1 MGHGRRN
8 NGKRSL
14 MITGLLTFLFFFAII
29 GCVLYGRK
37 LIRTEKVDAVFGNP
51 ERAQGGIHWV
61 IVGSSFL
68 LLVWLYYS
76 WDIAKSFFPKSA
88 NELCQVGKV
97 NESLLS
103 LKYLF
108 PIDERQLKSTSVIE
122 TESENLNK
130 ITIEIEKSGIENQ
143 DKSNLLN
150 FVSQTKNT
158 IPLLTNEQL
167 LNNDTREQIKLINK
181 KIINLTENFKRSD
194 YPNESTEQE
203 LERIEAAKEEGSW
216 KASSTSI
223 ENTIEIPF
231 IPKTKRGLKFQ
242 AAATELNLISDEFFE
257 LKNHNEQYTSALE
270 KLKKEIKDYR
280 SNLSS
285 SKEISSSL
293 AKDILK
299 IARRIEYA
307 SIFPPN
313 TLDDMQASI
322 INFDNLQKKEQGGLR
337 WVDLL
342 LFPSGT
348 IISSGPSCS
357 EQGSGRWL
365 PKPSDTLNKFTLM
378 LNPNVG
384 YKQIPLIWYEMMDV
398 SKIIG
403 FLIPDWFADILPGEY
418 PVHDEQGEVKPNFKS
433 KVLSFVTGDFNL
445 FKIPIPTGHI
455 WDSFLR
461 VFLGLVAGIIV
472 GVPLGLFM
480 GLNRFAKGF
489 FDPLIELYRPV
500 PPLAWAPLV
509 ISVLGIDNLGKV
521 FLLFMV
527 SLSIMIISARA
538 GASGTQL
545 SKIHAAHSLG
555 ASKWQIL
562 RHVIFPNSLPEIL
575 TGIRVATG
583 MCWGTLVAA
592 EFLAGTTGVG
602 FVENVAKKYFQYE
615 VIWIT
620 IFIMGMLGLIFDIT
634 IRKIIDKTI
643 PWRGKG

>member
-1 MGHGRRN
+1 
-8 NGKRSL
+8 
-14 MITGLLTFLFFFAII
+14 MITGVLTFVFFFAIV
-29 GCVLYGRK
+29 GCILYGRK

-51 ERAQGGIHWV
+51 ERAKGGVHWV

-68 LLVWLYYS
+68 LLIWLYYS

-97 NESLLS
+97 NESLLG

-108 PIDERQLKSTSVIE
+108 PIEQRQFKSTAIIQKE
-122 TESENLNK
+122 TENLN
-130 ITIEIEKSGIENQ
+130 EILLEINQSDLKNQ
-143 DKSNLLN
+143 DKNTLIS
-150 FVSQTKNT
+150 FIDKTKKT
-158 IPLLTNEQL
+158 IPLLTDENLLENE
-167 LNNDTREQIKLINK
+167 TKE
-181 KIINLTENFKRSD
+181 KIDVLADKIFTLSENFSKSD
-194 YPNESTEQE
+194 FPNESVEDEKKRIQE
-203 LERIEAAKEEGSW
+203 ANQEGTWS
-216 KASSTSI
+216 ASSTSI
-223 ENTIEIPF
+223 ENTIEIPS

-242 AAATELNLISDEFFE
+242 AAAEELNLISDEFFE
-257 LKNHNEQYTSALE
+257 LRNHNTQYRNAYDNLS
-270 KLKKEIKDYR
+270 KEIKDFR

-285 SKEISSSL
+285 SDEIVSSF

-313 TLDDMQASI
+313 ALVNMQASI
-322 INFDNLQKKEQGGLR
+322 EKFDEVQNKEQGGLR
-337 WVDLL
+337 WVDIL

-365 PKPSDTLNKFTLM
+365 PKPSDTLNKFVLM
-378 LNPNVG
+378 MNPNVG
-384 YKQIPLIWYEMMDV
+384 FKQIPLIWYEMMDV

-403 FLIPDWFADILPGEY
+403 FILPDWIADILPGEY
-418 PVHDEQGEVKPNFKS
+418 PVHNEKGEVKSNFKS
-433 KVLSFVTGDFNL
+433 KVLSFVTGDFEL

-461 VFLGLVAGIIV
+461 VFLGLVAGIII

-500 PPLAWAPLV
+500 PPLAWAPLI
-509 ISVLGIDNLGKV
+509 ISVLGIDNFGKV

-620 IFIMGMLGLIFDIT
+620 IFIMGMLGLLFDIT

>member
-1 MGHGRRN
+1 
-8 NGKRSL
+8 
-14 MITGLLTFLFFFAII
+14 MITAILTFVFFFAIV
-29 GCVLYGRK
+29 GCILYGRK
-37 LIRTEKVDAVFGNP
+37 LINKEKVDAVFGNP
-51 ERAQGGIHWV
+51 ERAKGGAHWV

-88 NELCQVGKV
+88 NELCQVAKV
-97 NESLLS
+97 NESLMS
-103 LKYLF
+103 MKYLF
-108 PIDERQLKSTSVIE
+108 PIEERQLKSTSIIE
-122 TESENLNK
+122 TENENLNK
-130 ITIEIEKSGIENQ
+130 LNYDIKNSKDI
-143 DKSNLLN
+143 SNNDRSKLLT
-150 FVSQTKNT
+150 FLDETKKT
-158 IPLLTNEQL
+158 IPLLTSNQL
-167 LNNDTREQIKLINK
+167 LENETKIKIGE
-181 KIINLTENFKRSD
+181 ISQRIRNLTNDFSQKD
-194 YPNESTEQE
+194 YPLESSEDE
-203 LERIEAAKEEGSW
+203 VKRIESAKKEGNW
-216 KASSTSI
+216 GASSTSLD
-223 ENTIEIPF
+223 NSVEIPF
-231 IPKTKRGLKFQ
+231 IPKTKKGLKFQ
-242 AAATELNLISDEFFE
+242 TAAEELNIISDEFFE
-257 LKNHNEQYTSALE
+257 LRNHNPQYTYALE
-270 KLKKEIKDYR
+270 NIKTKIKKYR
-280 SNLSS
+280 SEIDP
-285 SKEISSSL
+285 SKEIASSF

-313 TLDDMQASI
+313 TLVEMKDSI
-322 INFDNLQKKEQGGLR
+322 VEFDQIQKSEQGSLR
-337 WVDLL
+337 WIDILF
-342 LFPSGT
+342 FPSGT
-348 IISSGPSCS
+348 IISSGPSCT

-365 PKPSDTLNKFTLM
+365 PKPSDTLSKFALM
-378 LNPNVG
+378 LKPSVG
-384 YKQIPLIWYEMMDV
+384 FKQIPLIWYEMMDV

-403 FLIPDWFADILPGEY
+403 FILPDWIADVMPGDY
-418 PVHDEQGEVKPNFKS
+418 PIHNDKGEIKPNFKS

-445 FKIPIPTGHI
+445 FKIPVPTGHI

-461 VFLGLVAGIIV
+461 VFLGLVFGILI

-575 TGIRVATG
+575 TGVRVAIG

-592 EFLAGTTGVG
+592 EFLAGTTGIG

-620 IFIMGMLGLIFDIT
+620 IFIMGMLGLLFDIT
-634 IRKIIDKTI
+634 LRKIIDKTI

>member
-1 MGHGRRN
+1 
-8 NGKRSL
+8 
-14 MITGLLTFLFFFAII
+14 MITAVLTFIFFFSIV
-29 GCVLYGRK
+29 GCILYGRK
-37 LIRTEKVDAVFGNP
+37 LIKKEKLDAVFGNP
-51 ERAQGGIHWV
+51 ERAKGGTHWI

-68 LLVWLYYS
+68 LLIWLYYS

-88 NELCQVGKV
+88 NELCQVAKV
-97 NESLLS
+97 NESLMS

-108 PIDERQLKSTSVIE
+108 PIEERQLKSTSIIEIE
-122 TESENLNK
+122 TENLNK
-130 ITIEIEKSGIENQ
+130 IINEVENSNDLNNVEKS
-143 DKSNLLN
+143 KLLT
-150 FVSQTKNT
+150 FIKKTKNT
-158 IPLLTNEQL
+158 IPLLTNNKL
-167 LNNDTREQIKLINK
+167 LENETKIRIRELTSRINK
-181 KIINLTENFKRSD
+181 LTDDFSNKN
-194 YPNESTEQE
+194 YPNESSLEEEKRLESAKQE
-203 LERIEAAKEEGSW
+203 GKWG
-216 KASSTSI
+216 ASSTSI
-223 ENTIEIPF
+223 DNNVEIPF
-231 IPKTKRGLKFQ
+231 IPKTRKGLKFQ
-242 AAATELNLISDEFFE
+242 TAASELNIISDEFFE
-257 LKNHNEQYTSALE
+257 LKNHNSQYILALDNI
-270 KLKKEIKDYR
+270 KKEIKQFR
-280 SNLSS
+280 S
-285 SKEISSSL
+285 EIDDSEDVASTF
-293 AKDILK
+293 AKDVLK

-313 TLDDMQASI
+313 TLDDMQKTI
-322 INFDNLQKKEQGGLR
+322 VEFDDVQKKEQGGLR
-337 WVDLL
+337 WIDIL

-365 PKPSDTLNKFTLM
+365 PKPSDTLSKFALM

-384 YKQIPLIWYEMMDV
+384 FKQIPLIWFEMMDV

-403 FLIPDWFADILPGEY
+403 FILPDWIADILPGDY
-418 PVHDEQGEVKPNFKS
+418 PVHDDKGQIKPNFKS
-433 KVLSFVTGDFNL
+433 SVLSFVTGDFNL
-445 FKIPIPTGHI
+445 FKIPVPTGHI

-461 VFLGLVAGIIV
+461 VFLGLIFGIII

-575 TGIRVATG
+575 TGVRVAVG

-592 EFLAGTTGVG
+592 EFLAGTTGIG

-620 IFIMGMLGLIFDIT
+620 IFIMGMLGLLFDVT
-634 IRKIIDKTI
+634 LRKIIDKTI

>member
-1 MGHGRRN
+1 
-8 NGKRSL
+8 
-14 MITGLLTFLFFFAII
+14 MITAFLTFVFFFAIV
-29 GCVLYGRK
+29 GCVLYGRR
-37 LIRTEKVDAVFGNP
+37 LIKTEKVDAVFGNP

-97 NESLLS
+97 DESLLS

-108 PIDERQLKSTSVIE
+108 PIEERQLKSTSVIE
-122 TESENLNK
+122 TETKNLDK
-130 ITIEIEKSGIENQ
+130 IILLIKKSNNVENQ
-143 DKSNLLN
+143 NKNKLLD
-150 FVSQTKNT
+150 FVVQTKNT
-158 IPLLTNEQL
+158 IPLLTDENL
-167 LNNDTREQIKLINK
+167 LENQTKEQISSITK
-181 KIINLTENFKRSD
+181 KINNLASNFIQKD
-194 YPNESTEQE
+194 YPFEKPEDETK
-203 LERIEAAKEEGSW
+203 RIELAKQEGNW
-216 KASSTSI
+216 GASSTSLD
-223 ENTIEIPF
+223 NAVEIPS
-231 IPKTKRGLKFQ
+231 IPKTKKGLKFQ
-242 AAATELNLISDEFFE
+242 AAAEELNLISDEFFE
-257 LKNHNEQYTSALE
+257 LRNHNKQYASALE
-270 KLKKEIKDYR
+270 NLKNEIKEFR
-280 SNLSS
+280 SKFDDSNEITSS
-285 SKEISSSL
+285 F

-307 SIFPPN
+307 SIFPPQ
-313 TLDDMQASI
+313 TLIEMQASI
-322 INFDNLQKKEQGGLR
+322 VNFDRLQKKEQGGLK
-337 WVDLL
+337 WVDFF

-348 IISSGPSCS
+348 IMSSGPSCT

-365 PKPSDTLNKFTLM
+365 PKPSDTLNKFALM

-384 YKQIPLIWYEMMDV
+384 FKQIPLIWYEMMDV
-398 SKIIG
+398 GKIIG
-403 FLIPDWFADILPGEY
+403 FVLPDWIADILPGEY
-418 PVHDEQGEVKPNFKS
+418 PVHNEKGEIKPNFKS
-433 KVLSFVTGDFNL
+433 KVLNVVSGDFEL

-472 GVPLGLFM
+472 GVPLGLYM

-509 ISVLGIDNLGKV
+509 ISVLGIDNFGKV

-620 IFIMGMLGLIFDIT
+620 IFIMGMLGLLFDIT

>member
-1 MGHGRRN
+1 MFTQV
-8 NGKRSL
+8 
-14 MITGLLTFLFFFAII
+14 ITFLIFFAVI
-29 GCVLYGRK
+29 GCILYGRK
-37 LIRTEKVDAVFGNP
+37 LIKTEKIDAVFGNP
-51 ERAQGGIHWV
+51 ERAKGGIHWV

-68 LLVWLYYS
+68 LLTWLYYS
-76 WDIAKSFFPKSA
+76 WDIAKAFYPKSA

-97 NESLLS
+97 NDSLLS

-108 PIDERQLKSTSVIE
+108 PIEERQFKSTFVIQ
-122 TESENLNK
+122 SENKNIAK
-130 ITIEIEKSGIENQ
+130 IALEIENTSGLRDQ
-143 DKSNLLN
+143 DKNKLLSL
-150 FVSQTKNT
+150 VAKTKNT
-158 IPLLTNEQL
+158 IPLLTNEKL
-167 LNNDTREQIKLINK
+167 LENEIKVKIDELTK
-181 KIINLTENFKRSD
+181 KITQLTIKFQKESYPEETTEDENKR
-194 YPNESTEQE
+194 
-203 LERIEAAKEEGSW
+203 KEEAVKEGEW
-216 KASSTSI
+216 GASGTAV
-223 ENTIEIPF
+223 EQTIEIPI
-231 IPKTKRGLKFQ
+231 IPKTRKGLKFD
-242 AAATELNLISDEFFE
+242 AVSKELKIISDEFFK
-257 LKNHNEQYTSALE
+257 LRNHNPDYKREM
-270 KLKKEIKDYR
+270 KEIKDEIKKYR
-280 SNLSS
+280 SDLGDAQEVAST
-285 SKEISSSL
+285 L

-307 SIFPPN
+307 SIFPPK
-313 TLDDMQASI
+313 TLNGMNRAI
-322 INFDNLQKKEQGGLR
+322 LEFDNVQKKEQGYLR
-337 WVDLL
+337 LVDVF

-348 IISSGPSCS
+348 IVSSGPSCS

-365 PKPSDTLNKFTLM
+365 PKPSDTLNKFIL
-378 LNPNVG
+378 LLKPSVG
-384 YKQIPLIWYEMMDV
+384 FKNIPLIWYEMMDV

-403 FLIPDWFADILPGEY
+403 FILPDWIADIIPGKY
-418 PVHDEQGEVKPNFKS
+418 PVHSEDGTVKPNFKS
-433 KVLSFVTGDFNL
+433 KILKIVTGEFKL
-445 FKIPIPTGHI
+445 FKIPVPMGHI

-461 VFLGLVAGIIV
+461 VFLGLIFGIII

-509 ISVLGIDNLGKV
+509 ISVLGIDNIGKV

-555 ASKWQIL
+555 ASRWQIL
-562 RHVIFPNSLPEIL
+562 RYVIFPNSLPEIL
-575 TGIRVATG
+575 TGVRVAIG

-592 EFLAGTTGVG
+592 EFLAGTTGIG

-620 IFIMGMLGLIFDIT
+620 IFVMGMLGLLFDIT
-634 IRKIIDKTI
+634 LRKIIDKTI

>member
-1 MGHGRRN
+1 
-8 NGKRSL
+8 
-14 MITGLLTFLFFFAII
+14 MITGFLTFLFFFAII

-76 WDIAKSFFPKSA
+76 WDIAKSFFPRSA

-130 ITIEIEKSGIENQ
+130 ITIEIEKSGVKNQ
-143 DKSNLLN
+143 DKSKLLN

-167 LNNDTREQIKLINK
+167 LNNETREQIKLINE

-194 YPNESTEQE
+194 YPNESAEQE

-242 AAATELNLISDEFFE
+242 TAAEELNSISNEFFE
-257 LKNHNEQYTSALE
+257 LKNHNKQYTSALE

-280 SNLSS
+280 TSLNSS
-285 SKEISSSL
+285 EEISSSL

-313 TLDDMQASI
+313 TLKDMQASI
-322 INFDNLQKKEQGGLR
+322 ISFDNVQKKEQGSLR

-418 PVHDEQGEVKPNFKS
+418 PVHNEQGEVKPNFKS

-555 ASKWQIL
+555 ATKWQIL

-634 IRKIIDKTI
+634 IRKIINKTI